1 MSRKSTAA
9 PSTGDDPVNLAVL
22 RGECSGPAEVRVLE
36 SGTRLASLA
45 VRVPAGETATSVPVT
60 VWDPSTAVESLS
72 EGDPVTV
79 VGRVRRRFYRQGGAT
94 GSRVD
99 VEAERIVTG
108 SDKRRRAAARRF
120 AESALAH
127 LDA

>member
-1 MSRKSTAA
+1 M
-9 PSTGDDPVNLAVL
+9 NLAVL

-60 VWDPSTAVESLS
+60 VWDPSAAVESLT
-72 EGDPVTV
+72 EGDAVTV
-79 VGRVRRRFYRQGGAT
+79 VGRVRRRFYRRADGGA

-99 VEAERIVTG
+99 VEAQRVVTG
-108 SDKRRRAAARRF
+108 RDKRRTAATLRL
-120 AESALAH
+120 AETALAT
-127 LDA
+127 LEQ